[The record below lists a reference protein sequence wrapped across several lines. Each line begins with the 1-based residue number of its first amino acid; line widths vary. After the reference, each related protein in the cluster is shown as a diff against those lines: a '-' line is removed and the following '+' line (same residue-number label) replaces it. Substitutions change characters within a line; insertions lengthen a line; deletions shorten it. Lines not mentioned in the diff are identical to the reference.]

1 MTVQNSAF
9 DAASDAQTGPRLARA
24 RSVNWIGLWTLY
36 KKEVARFLKIAM
48 QTITAPM
55 VSSLLFLFVFQLAF
69 GASRPDVNG
78 VPVVQFIA
86 PGLIMMAILTNAF
99 ANTSSSIL
107 MSKIQGA
114 VVDFL
119 MPPLSP
125 LELTIGF
132 VAGGMTRGVVVAA
145 ATGIIMVPFV
155 DMGVHHWGALLY
167 YAVSASVLL
176 SALGT
181 MTGIWSE
188 KFDHMAAITNFVI
201 MPLVFL
207 SGTFY
212 STTQLPPEVQT
223 FTHYNPIFHLI
234 DGFRFGIVGVADGD
248 LMMGAIYVFCLNL
261 LALAGCYL
269 MFRSGYK
276 LKD

>member
-1 MTVQNSAF
+1 MTLQNSTYNP
-9 DAASDAQTGPRLARA
+9 ASEAPIGPSAVRFGA
-24 RSVNWIGLWTLY
+24 VNWIGLWTLY
-36 KKEVARFLKIAM
+36 KKEVARFLKIAT

-86 PGLIMMAILTNAF
+86 PGLIMMAVLTNAF

-125 LELTIGF
+125 AELTVGF
-132 VAGGMTRGVVVAA
+132 VAGGMTRGIVVAA
-145 ATGIIMVPFV
+145 ATGLIMVPFV
-155 DMGVHHWGALLY
+155 DISVHHWGALLY
-167 YAVSASVLL
+167 YAVSASMLL
-176 SALGT
+176 SALGA

-212 STTQLPPEVQT
+212 STEQLPPEVQT
-223 FTHYNPIFHLI
+223 ITHYNPIFHLI
-234 DGFRFGIVGVADGD
+234 DGFRFGLVGVSDGN
-248 LMMGAIYVFCLNL
+248 LVMGALYVFGLNL
-261 LALAGCYL
+261 AALAGCYA
-269 MFRSGYK
+269 MFKSGYK